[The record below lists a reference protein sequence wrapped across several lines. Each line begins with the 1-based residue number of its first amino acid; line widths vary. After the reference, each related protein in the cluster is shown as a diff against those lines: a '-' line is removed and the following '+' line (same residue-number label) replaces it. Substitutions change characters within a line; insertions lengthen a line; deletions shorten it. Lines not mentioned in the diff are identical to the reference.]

1 MCVPDLHAT
10 ADRIQAAWQMGRSCR
25 LVARGFRA
33 RVIWAARLVDAG
45 MLHPEAAMRIAAE
58 AESLALAFAPLPMPQ
73 R

>member
-10 ADRIQAAWQMGRSCR
+10 ADRIQAAWQAGRTCC

-33 RVIWAARLVDAG
+33 RVKCAARLVDAG
-45 MLHPEAAMRIAAE
+45 MLHPEA
-58 AESLALAFAPLPMPQ
+58 ESLALAFAPLPTPP